1 MLIFSISLFSQNRFS
16 YQAALRNSNGTVM
29 ANQSIIVNFT
39 IHQGT
44 GNGPLVYSENQN
56 LNTNSFGIINA
67 VIGDGEDTTGS
78 LANIDWGQFK
88 IFS

>member
-1 MLIFSISLFSQNRFS
+1 MRKSIILFFMLIFSISLFSQNRFS

-44 GNGPLVYSENQN
+44 GNEPLVYSENQN
-56 LNTNSFGIINA
+56 LKTQFIWHYKCCNWRWGRYNRQFG
-67 VIGDGEDTTGS
+67 
-78 LANIDWGQFK
+78 
-88 IFS
+88 